1 MSDMTAFL
9 QGLLRVLGA
18 LVVGFGLLLLA
29 LWNLVTPDDDEDE

>member
-1 MSDMTAFL
+1 MTAFL

-29 LWNLVTPDDDEDE
+29 LWNLVTPQKDDDENA

>member
-1 MSDMTAFL
+1 MTAFL